1 MPTATNRRRNRSAQQ
16 IDAILYDIINKRRA
30 GKEAGNDLLGILIR
44 ACDADDGKQM
54 TDQQL
59 RDEAITLFLAGH
71 DTTALTLTWGL
82 YLLAPTRASCGR
94 WNRNLTTSSPDGRQ
108 RRPMSRDCVT
118 RTW

>member
-82 YLLAPTRASCGR
+82 YLLARYPGVVRTLEQELDDVLAGR
-94 WNRNLTTSSPDGRQ
+94 RQ